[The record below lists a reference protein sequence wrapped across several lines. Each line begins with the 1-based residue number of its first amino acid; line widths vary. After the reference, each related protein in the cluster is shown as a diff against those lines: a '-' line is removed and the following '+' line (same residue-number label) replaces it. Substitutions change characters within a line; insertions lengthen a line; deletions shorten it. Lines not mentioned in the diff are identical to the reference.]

1 MGEPAGLLDTNV
13 FIHAH
18 TSDAHAADCR
28 AFLAALERGER
39 TARVEPLVLHELS
52 YALPHYLKQ
61 MSRDDVGQYLLMVL
75 SWPGVVGDVS
85 LMVDTVQRWRRT
97 PGLSFAD
104 AYLCAVALRDAVP
117 VYSKNLR
124 ELRGQGVEAPSP
136 LVEGSAAGQSR

>member
-1 MGEPAGLLDTNV
+1 MAEPVGLLDTNV
-13 FIHAH
+13 VIHAH
-18 TSDAHAADCR
+18 TSDVHAADCR

-39 TARVEPLVLHELS
+39 RARLEPLVLHELS
-52 YALPHYLKQ
+52 YALPHYLRQ
-61 MSRDDVGQYLLMVL
+61 MNRDDVGQYLLMVL

-85 LMVDTVQRWRRT
+85 LMVDAVERWRGT

-104 AYLCAVALRDAVP
+104 AYLCAVALREGVP

-136 LVEGSAAGQSR
+136 LVEGAVGGSS